1 MHQWIYSMFFI
12 SMFVGRI
19 REEIEDSLEVINL
32 EKKSMR
38 KTELEVKKELARID
52 ILQLKESEI
61 RDSINAH
68 KYD

>member
-1 MHQWIYSMFFI
+1 MHI
-12 SMFVGRI
+12 GRI

-32 EKKSMR
+32 EKNSMR
-38 KTELEVKKELARID
+38 KTELETKKELARID
-52 ILQLKESEI
+52 ILQLKESEL

>member
-1 MHQWIYSMFFI
+1 MHI
-12 SMFVGRI
+12 GRI

-38 KTELEVKKELARID
+38 KTELEAKKELARID
-52 ILQLKESEI
+52 ILQLKESEL

>member
-1 MHQWIYSMFFI
+1 MHI
-12 SMFVGRI
+12 GRI

-38 KTELEVKKELARID
+38 KTELETKKELARID
-52 ILQLKESEI
+52 ILQLKESEL

>member
-1 MHQWIYSMFFI
+1 MFFI

-19 REEIEDSLEVINL
+19 REEIEDSLEVINI